1 MSTQQDYA
9 RAGRQMGSPLPLK
22 EAQFAALER
31 AGSLPPWENL
41 FSKKPLTTSPLSCE
55 FSW

>member
-1 MSTQQDYA
+1 MP
-9 RAGRQMGSPLPLK
+9 MGSPLPLK

-31 AGSLPPWENL
+31 AGSSPAWENL
-41 FSKKPLTTSPLSCE
+41 FSKRPMMISPLSCE